1 MRQIKTVMTIFLAV
15 TAFAATLD
23 AQDWTRFRG
32 PNGSGVSPSDA
43 SLPVEWSEDKNM
55 KWSIDLPGPGHSSPI
70 IIDDKVLLTC
80 WTGYGVEG
88 GSKQQKDLRLHLL
101 CFNRE
106 NGEKVWGKAIEASLP
121 EENYGGMFA
130 EHGYATHTPVSDGKH
145 VWAYFGKSGAICVDM
160 DGNEVWRKNLG
171 SDLHS
176 KRWGSATSPI
186 LHGDLVI
193 YTASIESATIFGL
206 NKLTG
211 EEVWKQ
217 PADSLA
223 ESWSTPVLVPV
234 DEERTDLVLAVP
246 GELWGLNPDTGK
258 FLWWSE
264 TPSGSACSSVVQ
276 NEGIAYY
283 VDSGRQGGGAM
294 AIKVGGEVPTKDK
307 DVSSNTIWKTG
318 ERSRIGTPIYFEDQL
333 YWISGGI
340 VTAVKADSGDR
351 IYSNRLEKPKTAP
364 ARGGQGGRRGGR
376 GMEYSSPVAAN
387 GKIYY
392 VTRDGVAYVLQMGKE
407 FKQIAANAF
416 TDGGDFSASPAIS
429 DGQLFIR
436 STKKLYCIQSDS
448 AAE

>member
-1 MRQIKTVMTIFLAV
+1 MKTAKTLALFFLTTSLIAS
-15 TAFAATLD
+15 TLS

-32 PNGSGVSPSDA
+32 PNGSGISTSDA
-43 SLPVEWSEDKNM
+43 SLPVEWNKDKNI
-55 KWSIDLPGPGHSSPI
+55 KWEIDLPGPGHSSPI
-70 IIDDKVLLTC
+70 IVGDKIFLTC
-80 WTGYGVEG
+80 WTGYGVD
-88 GSKQQKDLRLHLL
+88 SKDQEDLRLHMF

-106 NGEKVWGKAIEASLP
+106 NGDTLWNKTVEPSLP

-130 EHGYATHTPVSDGKH
+130 EHGYTTHTPVSDGNH
-145 VWAYFGKSGAICVDM
+145 VWAYFGKSGAVCFDM
-160 DGNEVWRKNLG
+160 DGNEVWRKDLG

-193 YTASIESATIFGL
+193 YTASIESATIYGL

-234 DEERTDLVLAVP
+234 SDDRTDLVVTVP
-246 GELWGLNPDTGK
+246 NEMWGLDPDTGK

-264 TPSGSACSSVVQ
+264 TPSGSACSSVIQ
-276 NEGIAYY
+276 NDGIAYY

-294 AIKVGGEVPTKDK
+294 AIKVGGEGAADMT
-307 DVSSNTIWKTG
+307 SNTIWKTG
-318 ERSRIGTPIYFEDQL
+318 ERSRIGTPIFFEDTL
-333 YWISGGI
+333 YWISGGTA
-340 VTAVKADSGDR
+340 TAVHADSGEK
-351 IYSNRLEKPKTAP
+351 IYKERLKKPAQ
-364 ARGGQGGRRGGR
+364 AGGGGGRRGG
-376 GMEYSSPVAAN
+376 GMEYSSPVAAD

-392 VTRDGVAYVLQMGKE
+392 VTRSGVAYVIQMGEE
-407 FKQIAANAF
+407 FKQLAANTF

-436 STKKLYCIQSDS
+436 STKKLYCIQNE
-448 AAE
+448 AQAE

>member
-1 MRQIKTVMTIFLAV
+1 MKTAKTLALFFLTTSLIAS
-15 TAFAATLD
+15 TLS

-32 PNGSGVSPSDA
+32 PNGSGISTSDA
-43 SLPVEWSEDKNM
+43 SLPVEWNKDKNI
-55 KWSIDLPGPGHSSPI
+55 KWEIDLPGPGHSSPI
-70 IIDDKVLLTC
+70 IVGDKIFLTC
-80 WTGYGVEG
+80 WTGYGVD
-88 GSKQQKDLRLHLL
+88 SKDQEDLRLHMF

-106 NGEKVWGKAIEASLP
+106 NGDTLWNKTVEPSLP

-130 EHGYATHTPVSDGKH
+130 EHGYTTHTPVSDGNH
-145 VWAYFGKSGAICVDM
+145 VWAYFGKSGAVCFDM
-160 DGNEVWRKNLG
+160 DGNEVWRKDLG

-193 YTASIESATIFGL
+193 YTASIESATIYGL

-234 DEERTDLVLAVP
+234 SDDRTDLVVTVP
-246 GELWGLNPDTGK
+246 NEMWGLDPDTGK

-264 TPSGSACSSVVQ
+264 TPSGSACSSVIQ
-276 NEGIAYY
+276 NDGIAYY

-294 AIKVGGEVPTKDK
+294 AIKVGGEGAADMT
-307 DVSSNTIWKTG
+307 SNTIWKTG
-318 ERSRIGTPIYFEDQL
+318 ERSRIGTPIFFEDTL

-340 VTAVKADSGDR
+340 ATAVHADSGEK
-351 IYSNRLEKPKTAP
+351 IYSERLKKPAQ
-364 ARGGQGGRRGGR
+364 AGGGGGRRGR
-376 GMEYSSPVAAN
+376 GMEYSSPVAAD

-392 VTRDGVAYVLQMGKE
+392 VTRSGVAYVIQMGEE
-407 FKQIAANAF
+407 FKQLAANTF

-436 STKKLYCIQSDS
+436 STKKLYCIQND
-448 AAE
+448 AQAE

>member
-1 MRQIKTVMTIFLAV
+1 MSKSRTLAMFFLTVSLFV
-15 TAFAATLD
+15 STLE

-32 PNGSGVSPSDA
+32 PNGSGLGSSSSP
-43 SLPVEWSEDKNM
+43 LPVEWSEDKNT

-70 IIDDKVLLTC
+70 IVGDKIFLTC
-80 WTGYGVEG
+80 WTGYGVDG
-88 GSKQQKDLRLHLL
+88 GSKRQEDLRLHLL

-106 NGEKVWGKAIEASLP
+106 DGETLWNKVIEPSLP
-121 EENYGGMFA
+121 EENYGNMFA
-130 EHGYATHTPVSDGKH
+130 EHGYATHTPVSDGEH
-145 VWAYFGKSGAICVDM
+145 VWAYFGKSGAVCFDM
-160 DGNEVWRKNLG
+160 EGNEVWRKNLG

-186 LHGDLVI
+186 LYGDLVI

-234 DEERTDLVLAVP
+234 SEERTDLVVAVP
-246 GELWGLNPDTGK
+246 NEMWGLNPETGK

-264 TPSGSACSSVVQ
+264 TPSGSACSSVIENDGV
-276 NEGIAYY
+276 AYY
-283 VDSGRQGGGAM
+283 VDSGRRGGGAM
-294 AIKVGGEVPTKDK
+294 AIKVGGEGAK
-307 DVSSNTIWKTG
+307 DVTANTIWKTG
-318 ERSRIGTPIYFEDQL
+318 ERSRIGTPIFFEDRL

-340 VTAVKADSGDR
+340 ATAVRADTGEK
-351 IYSNRLEKPKTAP
+351 IYNERLKKPKSAP
-364 ARGGQGGRRGGR
+364 GGRQGIR
-376 GMEYSSPVAAN
+376 GMEYSSPVAVD

-392 VTRDGVAYVLQMGKE
+392 VTRSGVAYVLQMGDE
-407 FKQIAANAF
+407 FKQLAANTF

-436 STKKLYCIQSDS
+436 STKKLYCIQ
-448 AAE
+448 AESEAE